1 MMMRDMGKGKRGE
14 KDMKLKISEMTG
26 KLANI
31 PALNTNP
38 LSNPFCIKMQVCE
51 GSICSKCYS
60 CSMLKTFRSGCIPAW
75 EGNGK
80 ILSEGP
86 LDPADIPTIASV
98 YFRFGAHGELL
109 NDAHFLN
116 LCAVARANPR
126 TRFVLWTKRKD
137 IVNRNRAEV
146 PANMGLI
153 WSNPMLD
160 KVVKKAPRGFDK
172 VFNVVTEQSNR
183 VNCGGKKCWDCA
195 KCYDPQDKDQCI
207 IEKLK

>member
-1 MMMRDMGKGKRGE
+1 MMQDMRTGKRGE

-38 LSNPFCIKMQVCE
+38 LMNPFCAKMRECP

-60 CSMLKTFRSGCIPAW
+60 CSMLKTFRSGCAPSW
-75 EGNGK
+75 NENGR

-86 LDPADIPTIASV
+86 LSPGDIPTTNAV
-98 YFRFGAHGELL
+98 FFRFSAHGELL
-109 NDAHFLN
+109 NETHFLN
-116 LCAVARANPR
+116 LCTIAKANPR
-126 TRFVLWTKRKD
+126 TRFVLWTKRKN
-137 IVNRNRAEV
+137 IVRRNRAEV

-153 WSNPMLD
+153 WSNPIID
-160 KVVKKAPRGFDK
+160 KAIKKAPKGFHK
-172 VFNVVTEQSNR
+172 VFNVVSEHSSK
-183 VNCGGKKCWDCA
+183 VNCGGRKCFDCA
-195 KCYDPQDKDQCI
+195 KCYDHQDKDQCI

>member
-1 MMMRDMGKGKRGE
+1 
-14 KDMKLKISEMTG
+14 MKLKISEMTG
-26 KLANI
+26 KLVNI

-38 LSNPFCIKMQVCE
+38 LSNPFCIKMQACE

-80 ILSEGP
+80 TLSEGP
-86 LDPADIPTIASV
+86 LSSGDIPTTNV
-98 YFRFGAHGELL
+98 VFFRFSAHGELL
-109 NDAHFLN
+109 NDIHFLN
-116 LCAVARANPR
+116 LCTISKASPR

-137 IVNRNRAEV
+137 IVRRNRAEV
-146 PANMGLI
+146 PSNMALI
-153 WSNPMLD
+153 YSNPMID
-160 KVVKKAPRGFDK
+160 KVIKKAPKGFHK
-172 VFNVVTEQSNR
+172 VFNVVSEHSSK
-183 VNCGGKKCWDCA
+183 VNCGGRKCFDCA